1 MILLVTLLPG
11 KLTDYVLI
19 GTLPSFALALAVSL
33 LTYALLDR
41 LPF

>member
-19 GTLPSFALALAVSL
+19 GTLPSFALALEYHCS
-33 LTYALLDR
+33 R
-41 LPF
+41 MHC